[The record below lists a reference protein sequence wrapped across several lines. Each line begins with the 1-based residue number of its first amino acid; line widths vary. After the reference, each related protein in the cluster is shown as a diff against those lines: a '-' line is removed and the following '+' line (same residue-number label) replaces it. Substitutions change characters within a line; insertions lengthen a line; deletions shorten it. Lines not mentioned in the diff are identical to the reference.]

1 MENAKIRHI
10 PFDDDYYTLP
20 DAIKRICEAFGMKF
34 NTIKKENEEGI
45 IEYKTIYQ
53 RLRRELESMR
63 LTEPHI
69 KKTPGKRKTQ
79 YSGAILSHV
88 VNVELYLWLS
98 EKAKLIKHEEYK
110 QWENARKK
118 RRQAYADYIAGVQ
131 PEDFVQL
138 EADRLLDET
147 FRRCKLEIA
156 LDYIFNECIT
166 LNERLLRDD
175 IALTLIADESD
186 PSPVEEAAIK
196 RMMDYKNYYANK
208 KKHS

>member
-1 MENAKIRHI
+1 MDTTRLRPVI
-10 PFDDDYYTLP
+10 FDDDYYTLP
-20 DAIKRICEAFGMKF
+20 DAIKRICETFGIPLSR
-34 NTIKKENEEGI
+34 IKYKNEDGI

-63 LTEPHI
+63 LAEPHI
-69 KKTPGKRKTQ
+69 KKMPGKRKTQ
-79 YSGAILSHV
+79 YSGAILSHI
-88 VNVELYLWLS
+88 VNVELYLWFC

-110 QWENARKK
+110 QWENARKG

-138 EADRLLDET
+138 ETDRLLDET

-156 LDYIFNECIT
+156 LDYIFGECIK
-166 LNERLLRDD
+166 LDERLLRDD

-208 KKHS
+208 KKRS